1 MQLSKLSYY
10 SDFVV
15 YPLVLVALTAANVSH
30 VTWMSGT
37 EWLGAAMAGLV
48 LWTLMEYALH
58 RIALHRMPYFSPM
71 HGEHH
76 AAPLAYIGT
85 PSWISVTV
93 LSLAFLFPVWYFLS
107 FNVAD
112 GLTVGVMLGYW
123 WYGVVHHVIHHHAN
137 KSSSAYFNDLRA
149 WHMRHH
155 YSPKSGNFGVTTSVW
170 DHVFGTAIGVRD
182 KAAASS

>member
-76 AAPLAYIGT
+76 AAPTFDLPHFHSPLLANQRQSIATGPPAVQRFYT
-85 PSWISVTV
+85 
-93 LSLAFLFPVWYFLS
+93 SLPAP
-107 FNVAD
+107 D
-112 GLTVGVMLGYW
+112 P
-123 WYGVVHHVIHHHAN
+123 
-137 KSSSAYFNDLRA
+137 
-149 WHMRHH
+149 RHCRCATDR
-155 YSPKSGNFGVTTSVW
+155 GE
-170 DHVFGTAIGVRD
+170 
-182 KAAASS
+182 